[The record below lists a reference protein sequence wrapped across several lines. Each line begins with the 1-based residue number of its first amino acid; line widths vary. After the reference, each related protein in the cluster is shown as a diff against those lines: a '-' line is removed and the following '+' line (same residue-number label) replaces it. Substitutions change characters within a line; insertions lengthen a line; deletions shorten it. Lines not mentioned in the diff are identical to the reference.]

1 MEKDRAI
8 LKRIAASVRAFHADD
23 TGPTTT
29 EYVIIVS
36 LVAIA
41 LIAVVTTFG
50 ERLASMF
57 STATDQLESN
67 VEGQSY

>member
-1 MEKDRAI
+1 MEKDREV
-8 LKRIAASVRAFHADD
+8 LTRIANAARAFHADD

-36 LVAIA
+36 LVAVA

-57 STATDQLESN
+57 GTASTELEG
-67 VEGQSY
+67 VEGTSY